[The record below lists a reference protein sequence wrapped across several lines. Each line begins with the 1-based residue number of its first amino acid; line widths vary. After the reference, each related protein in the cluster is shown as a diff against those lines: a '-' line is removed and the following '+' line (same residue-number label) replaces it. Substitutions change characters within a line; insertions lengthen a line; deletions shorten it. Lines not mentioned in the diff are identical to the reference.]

1 MVYLSYIIFTLG
13 MCFEL
18 AGLLGAGPAWTW
30 GGILMVLAG
39 GILWG
44 LAGDSGSSR
53 GSG

>member
-1 MVYLSYIIFTLG
+1 MVYLAWIIAILG

-18 AGLLGAGPAWTW
+18 AGLLGAGMGWTW

-44 LAGDSGSSR
+44 LAGSASSR